1 MFSYVNEFEMQI
13 AFNMDDNGE
22 RGRDKIRSN
31 TSCRQSASGKPAS
44 VHIQRLGVKYTQ
56 VHFIKS
62 HR

>member
-1 MFSYVNEFEMQI
+1 MQI

-31 TSCRQSASGKPAS
+31 TLCRQSASGEPAG

-62 HR
+62 NR